1 MPASTNIARARTLAR
16 SRSRAPQ
23 VIFYGLNL
31 GSVQSFSRSTFGA
44 MIPEGMEAN
53 MYALYNVTDRG
64 SSWIGPGV
72 VAAILSAT
80 GNIRY
85 AFLYPIGMLLVPMVV
100 LYFVDVQRGVR
111 MAAEYATVN
120 KLATVGSRGAVS
132 VVGGGAQPGAA
143 APLAEGGAHAKASE
157 SAELLPAVAT

>member
-1 MPASTNIARARTLAR
+1 MRTPTIEFPSRARAC
-16 SRSRAPQ
+16 SRALQ

-64 SSWIGPGV
+64 SSWIGPAV

-85 AFLYPIGMLLVPMVV
+85 AFLYPMGMLLAPLVI
-100 LYFVDVQRGVR
+100 LYFVDVPRGVR

-120 KLATVGSRGAVS
+120 KLTTVGSRGAVS
-132 VVGGGAQPGAA
+132 LGGGGAPPGAA
-143 APLAEGGAHAKASE
+143 APHAEGGAHAKASE
-157 SAELLPAVAT
+157 SAELLPAAAT

>member
-1 MPASTNIARARTLAR
+1 MRTPTIEFPSRARAR
-16 SRSRAPQ
+16 SRALQ

-64 SSWIGPGV
+64 SSWIGPAV

-85 AFLYPIGMLLVPMVV
+85 AFLYPMGMLLAPLVI
-100 LYFVDVQRGVR
+100 LYFVDVPRGVR

-120 KLATVGSRGAVS
+120 KLTTVGSRGAVS
-132 VVGGGAQPGAA
+132 LGGGGAPPGAA
-143 APLAEGGAHAKASE
+143 APHAEGGMHAKASE
-157 SAELLPAVAT
+157 SAELLPAAAT

>member
-1 MPASTNIARARTLAR
+1 MRAPTNTIPTRACAR
-16 SRSRAPQ
+16 SPQ

-64 SSWIGPGV
+64 SSWIGPAV

-85 AFLYPIGMLLVPMVV
+85 AFLYPMGMLLAPMVI
-100 LYFVDVQRGVR
+100 LYFVDVPRGVR

-120 KLATVGSRGAVS
+120 KLTTVGSRGAVS
-132 VVGGGAQPGAA
+132 LVSGGAPPGAA
-143 APLAEGGAHAKASE
+143 APHAEGGAHAKAGE
-157 SAELLPAVAT
+157 SAELLPAAAT